1 MERVLLQQQQDLRVP
16 DRRWVWGLAL
26 AAGVLLAVGV
36 SFFAFK
42 RAPAPGGTTVVA
54 SASSVGTLT
63 APKQSPRPLV
73 AGAPLPET
81 SRVTT
86 PAGGSAQ
93 LEFSTGTRVTLD
105 EASDLTLDAVDA
117 RQRLY
122 LANGRLNAHV
132 AHVAKGSSFQVA
144 TRDAE
149 VEVKGTVFSVDV
161 VPPTAEC
168 GRGTSTRVSV
178 EEGTVAV
185 RFMGE
190 EVYVHAGEKWPA
202 GCESAAAAQPSAE
215 PLPEASSLAAQND
228 LFAQASGL
236 KRQGDAPG
244 AVALYEHL
252 IEAWPNGPLAESAA
266 VERMK
271 LVAEQSRAEGVRAAR
286 AYLARYPKGFARE
299 EARRVIDGR

>member
-1 MERVLLQQQQDLRVP
+1 MEKVLLKQQDLP
-16 DRRWVWGLAL
+16 DRRWMWGLAL
-26 AAGVLLAVGV
+26 AAGVLVAIGV
-36 SFFAFK
+36 SVLVIK
-42 RAPAPGGTTVVA
+42 RAPAAGGTTVVA
-54 SASSVGTLT
+54 SATSVGTFT
-63 APKQSPRPLV
+63 APRQSPHALV

-93 LEFSTGTRVTLD
+93 LEFSTGTRVALD

-122 LANGRLNAHV
+122 LANGRLSAHV

-161 VPPTAEC
+161 VPPAAEC

-190 EVYVHAGEKWPA
+190 EVLVHAGEKWPA
-202 GCESAAAAQPSAE
+202 GCEMGTAPAPAPE

-236 KRQGDAPG
+236 KRHGDAPG
-244 AVALYEHL
+244 AIALYEHL

-271 LVAEQSRAEGVRAAR
+271 LVAEENHADGVRAAR
-286 AYLARYPKGFARE
+286 AYLTRYPRGFAKE
-299 EARRVIDGR
+299 EARRLIDGR